1 MSSSEQLERET
12 EEERARISETLD
24 ELRARMTPGNVLD
37 RLVDYATDSSGGMF
51 FRNLRKQLVDNPVP
65 VALVG
70 TGLAWLAISARRG
83 TSSGTN
89 AGGILSR
96 TTEKIGAAGD
106 KLTEGVKHAADTA
119 SDAASKLSDRARSAA
134 HELGQHGQAT
144 ASNLQD
150 AARETAGVMTEKASS
165 GYGAASAL
173 AGDTTSRVRD
183 AAHSAIDTVG
193 ETASSA
199 YDAAADRARRTADTL
214 QKSASSVRV
223 KAAAGGH
230 SIMDFV
236 SEQPLVVVGLG
247 LAIGAAIG
255 AASPSTET
263 EDRLMGESSDAL
275 KKEAADLA
283 KEQVAKVQGAGE
295 RAWQDA
301 TGEAENQ
308 DSVLPSGEG
317 DSARGSRPEA
327 ATSETP
333 LAPATEAPASRE
345 DERGEG

>member
-51 FRNLRKQLVDNPVP
+51 FRNLRKQLVDNPLP

-134 HELGQHGQAT
+134 NELGQHGQAT

-150 AARETAGVMTEKASS
+150 AARETPGVMTDKVSS

-173 AGDTTSRVRD
+173 AGDATSRVRD

-199 YDAAADRARRTADTL
+199 AYDAAADRARSTADTL
-214 QKSASSVRV
+214 QKSLSSVRV

-283 KEQVAKVQGAGE
+283 KEQVTKVQGAAE

-308 DSVLPSGEG
+308 DSALPSGG
-317 DSARGSRPEA
+317 VTARGSRPEA
-327 ATSETP
+327 ATSERP
-333 LAPATEAPASRE
+333 LAPATEAPASRQ
-345 DERGEG
+345 DERGEC